1 MKKYIVEIIKSC
13 NGGKTIAVS
22 GLVVSSE
29 LKAIKEKLGDIDK
42 HPIGKKIAI
51 YI

>member
-1 MKKYIVEIIKSC
+1 MKKYYVEIIKSC
-13 NGGKTIAVS
+13 NGGKTIAIS
-22 GLVVSSE
+22 GFVIGSE

-42 HPIGKKIAI
+42 YPIGKKITV